1 MLRKFV
7 LILGIILLPSLA
19 LAAFVPLPVNQG
31 GTGWGYPGGLE
42 SGRIIFGSGTSRVG
56 TSTNL
61 FWDNTNSRL
70 GVGSSTPGFKFSIGS
85 GLTGFSFSDSGTS
98 SIPYA
103 STTALSAASLCL
115 TGDTC
120 RTTWPSS
127 SGGGTGNVATSSSET
142 ATYVPF
148 WTSTAAN
155 TATLSGG
162 NSSFTWNNTVG
173 RLIFPYATTTY
184 ITASTA
190 STTNLR
196 VSGSTTF
203 ESLGTGLA
211 KITSGVLG
219 LATAGVDYLASYDAW
234 THPYSGASATTS
246 DIIITGK
253 LGVGTS
259 TPLRDLDVLG
269 TFSFGLQDSPLKKA
283 EWTNLRY
290 GESKLISGGDISY
303 SGAAD
308 NWSVGST
315 TAEVN
320 GRFWSSDSI
329 NGTVATSTFMIAN
342 KSVKDPFI
350 YKEGSTYYAFYTVV
364 SNSLGITDSDL
375 GYATSQDLKNW
386 TDQGVLINH
395 TSWWGGSTLPV
406 WAPSVI
412 KVGSTYYMFV
422 TTLDGG
428 SFKMGYATASSLTG
442 TYTFVDYVKDSGG
455 SVINYL
461 DPHVVYY
468 NGLYYMVAGN
478 GNIKLWTATSLS
490 ANSWTLKSTLAA
502 ITRNW
507 ENTDGVFEAPY
518 LVPGTP
524 NLLFYGASGSHDDQR
539 IGLAISDHIDGPYT
553 KVGVDG
559 QVFLDFPSEAVGPI
573 DHPAVYYDKESSR
586 WYLFASHGTTAG
598 GHLFQRLAGYWSS
611 DLSNWQSI
619 ATSSQLKPGVT
630 NYVYV
635 NPSGQLMAAADLPY
649 DSGRDGTFPERQGYL
664 RLGTLTVNSSRQ
676 VTSSSAFQGKKTM
689 LDWFGI
695 GTSTPGTP
703 LSVTGEGVF
712 TGRVTA
718 PSYNA
723 TSTTAA
729 STFPYASTTA
739 VTIGG
744 SGPSFIIS
752 SGNGGWGTTSPGT
765 KISIGDTG
773 NSTINISETA
783 SSTFGTGI
791 NLRTGCFAIAGTC
804 LNNIVSVSS
813 PLSLASGILSLGNVK
828 QYPAFTYSTSTAW
841 TGTTT
846 IPLGPA
852 YVAET
857 WNGIQCFTDTGTVGV
872 SFYDGTNRMNYIPT
886 ASTTVNINLLTT
898 NNSFTA
904 SEKRYVDIGNPA
916 STPTSISCTVS
927 KTMFIN

>member
-1 MLRKFV
+1 MKWLKTILIAG
-7 LILGIILLPSLA
+7 LILSPSFA
-19 LAAFVPLPVNQG
+19 LAQ
-31 GTGWGYPGGLE
+31 
-42 SGRIIFGSGTSRVG
+42 
-56 TSTNL
+56 
-61 FWDNTNSRL
+61 
-70 GVGSSTPGFKFSIGS
+70 SSSLWKF
-85 GLTGFSFSDSGTS
+85 TS
-98 SIPYA
+98 SLLQPVVSTWNVYA
-103 STTALSAASLCL
+103 PANLRFDGEIMPD
-115 TGDTC
+115 GDTC
-120 RTTWPSS
+120 SNGQILKKTGANDWDCAPDA
-127 SGGGTGNVATSSSET
+127 GGSDPFTHPATGESAT
-142 ATYVPF
+142 
-148 WTSTAAN
+148 TST
-155 TATLSGG
+155 L
-162 NSSFTWNNTVG
+162 
-173 RLIFPYATTTY
+173 RFPYATTTY
-184 ITASTA
+184 ISATTS
-190 STTNLR
+190 STTNSR
-196 VSGSTTF
+196 VSSSATF
-203 ESLGTGLA
+203 EYLGTGLA

-253 LGVGTS
+253 VGVATS

-290 GESKLISGGDISY
+290 GESKLISGGDISF

-342 KSVKDPFI
+342 KSIKDPFI

-364 SNSLGITDSDL
+364 SNSLAITDADI

-442 TYTFVDYVKDSGG
+442 TYTFVDYVKDAGG

-490 ANSWTLKSTLAA
+490 ANSWTLKSTLAT

-507 ENTDGVFEAPY
+507 ENTDGVFEAPF

-539 IGLAISDHIDGPYT
+539 IGLAVSNHIDGPYT

-559 QVFLDFPSEAVGPI
+559 QVFLDSPSEAVGPI

-598 GHLFQRLAGYWSS
+598 GHLYQRLAGYWSS

-619 ATSSQLKPGVT
+619 ATSTQLKPGVT

-635 NPSGQLMAAADLPY
+635 NPAGQLMAAADLPY

-664 RLGTLTVNSSRQ
+664 RLGSLTVNGSRA
-676 VTSSSAFQGKKTM
+676 VTASSAYQGKKTT
-689 LDWFGI
+689 LDWFGV

-703 LSVTGEGVF
+703 LSINGAGVF
-712 TGRVTA
+712 TGNVLARNFT
-718 PSYNA
+718 A
-723 TSTTAA
+723 TSTNTA

-739 VTIGG
+739 LTVDGRAYIENGTQVSTAPSSVADLIINESSNASLQFIGSATG
-744 SGPSFIIS
+744 DQYILFGDTDNDVGAINYNHTSDFLALTVNVSERLRINS
-752 SGNGGWGTTSPGT
+752 SGNV
-765 KISIGDTG
+765 
-773 NSTINISETA
+773 
-783 SSTFGTGI
+783 GI
-791 NLRTGCFAIAGTC
+791 
-804 LNNIVSVSS
+804 
-813 PLSLASGILSLGNVK
+813 
-828 QYPAFTYSTSTAW
+828 
-841 TGTTT
+841 GTTT
-846 IPLGPA
+846 PQWLLNPTSNTAPQLSLSAGAGIAQWAFRNAGGNLYLA
-852 YVAET
+852 TTTVAGNAT
-857 WNGIQCFTDTGTVGV
+857 TSTSALSLFGSGV
-872 SFYDGTNRMNYIPT
+872 PSLQIG
-886 ASTTVNINLLTT
+886 STTPQNTLKNGSLVLGGGGDSAGITGSTT
-898 NNSFTA
+898 IQMAKIQIDGQNSDGARVCVFVKGTTLVA
-904 SEKRYVDIGNPA
+904 SSGA
-916 STPTSISCTVS
+916 CTP
-927 KTMFIN
+927 